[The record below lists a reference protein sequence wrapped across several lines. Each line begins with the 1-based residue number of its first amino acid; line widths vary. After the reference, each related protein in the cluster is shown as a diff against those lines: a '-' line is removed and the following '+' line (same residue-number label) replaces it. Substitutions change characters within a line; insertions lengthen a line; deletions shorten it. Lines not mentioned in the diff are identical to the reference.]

1 MMKFFLILFVTL
13 CDIAFCEEVKD
24 DPTVILDG
32 KPVKLSSIKNRED
45 SPMRE
50 QPAPPAK
57 PPEEKPCS
65 R

>member
-24 DPTVILDG
+24 DPTAIRDG
-32 KPVKLSSIKNRED
+32 KPVKLSSLKNRVDNPPPSE
-45 SPMRE
+45 P
-50 QPAPPAK
+50 PPAK
-57 PPEEKPCS
+57 PEEKPCS